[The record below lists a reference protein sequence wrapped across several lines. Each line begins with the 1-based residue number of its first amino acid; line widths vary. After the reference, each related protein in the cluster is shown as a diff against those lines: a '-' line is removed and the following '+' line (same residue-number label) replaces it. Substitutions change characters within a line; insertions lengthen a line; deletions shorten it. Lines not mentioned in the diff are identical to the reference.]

1 MKGSVVTIDLQVAS
15 EENLSFI
22 LDGLAEKLDVANRL
36 MFDEKFY
43 RLDQYSDLKFL
54 YDHLMQQESLSPS
67 EVQAFVDELRSIRD
81 AK

>member
-1 MKGSVVTIDLQVAS
+1 MTIDLQVAS

-22 LDGLAEKLDVANRL
+22 LNGLAEKLDVANRL

-43 RLDQYSDLKFL
+43 RLDQYNDLKFL
-54 YDHLMQQESLSPS
+54 YDHLMQQASLSPS

-81 AK
+81 A

>member
-1 MKGSVVTIDLQVAS
+1 MTIDLQVAS
-15 EENLSFI
+15 EQNLKYI
-22 LDGLAEKLDVANRL
+22 LDELATKLDVANRI

>member
-22 LDGLAEKLDVANRL
+22 LNGLAEKLDVANRI

-43 RLDQYSDLKFL
+43 RLDQYKDLKFL
-54 YDHLMQQESLSPS
+54 YDHLMQQTSLSPS

-81 AK
+81 A